1 MNDSPRS
8 GSLFCAVITL
18 LGITLVLL
26 LFGTQ
31 GFAQPQ
37 EDHPSWLRALDSL
50 STERMLADVR
60 TLSGPALNGRQ
71 AGSEDDLRSAQW
83 FAQELTSAGVTLPLI
98 YNTPLTFTISQ
109 PRKGRTRRRHGLD
122 GHHPAHCAEPHPSHR
137 HSRYV
142 YHSAIRR
149 RTTSPSLIPHRPT
162 SKVKSFSS
170 AMALSILPKGSTITT
185 EST

>member
-26 LFGTQ
+26 PLGTQ
-31 GFAQPQ
+31 GFAQSQ

-60 TLSGPALNGRQ
+60 TLSGPAFNGRQ

-83 FAQELTSAGVTLPLI
+83 FAQELTSVGVNATAHLQHP
-98 YNTPLTFTISQ
+98 THFPISHNKERTYLSASW
-109 PRKGRTRRRHGLD
+109 PRWS
-122 GHHPAHCAEPHPSHR
+122 PPHS
-137 HSRYV
+137 S
-142 YHSAIRR
+142 R
-149 RTTSPSLIPHRPT
+149 RTPSFAPAQQIR
-162 SKVKSFSS
+162 
-170 AMALSILPKGSTITT
+170 LSQRN
-185 EST
+185 